1 MNIIFI
7 LLIWLLVALVIGVG
21 VGKFLAVGNRFDFLY
36 LSKMETESDTLANNL
51 TPTEDSF
58 KKAA

>member
-7 LLIWLLVALVIGVG
+7 LLVWLLVAFVTGVFL
-21 VGKFLAVGNRFDFLY
+21 GKFCAVGNRFDALY
-36 LSKMETESDTLANNL
+36 QSRMEIEPDTLANNL